1 MLVITL
7 TGYVSFSEFKKLDI
21 RIGEIVSA
29 ERIPGSRK
37 LLKLK
42 VNLGSEER
50 QLVAGLAEHYTP
62 EELVGKQIV
71 VLTNLQPRKFMGV
84 ESQGMLL
91 AAVVGEEGKPV
102 LLTPEKKVPPGSPV
116 S

>member
-1 MLVITL
+1 ML
-7 TGYVSFSEFKKLDI
+7 TGYISFSEFKRLDI
-21 RIGEIVSA
+21 RVGEVISA
-29 ERIPGSRK
+29 ERIPGSKK
-37 LLKLK
+37 LIKLK
-42 VNLGSEER
+42 VNLGDEER
-50 QLVAGLAEHYTP
+50 QLVAGLAEHYQP
-62 EELVGKQIV
+62 DELIGKQIV

-91 AAVVGEEGKPV
+91 AAVVGEEGRPV

>member
-1 MLVITL
+1 MA
-7 TGYVSFSEFKKLDI
+7 GYVSFSEFKKLDI
-21 RIGEIVSA
+21 RVGEIVSA

-71 VLTNLQPRKFMGV
+71 VLANLQPRKFMGV

>member
-1 MLVITL
+1 ML
-7 TGYVSFSEFKKLDI
+7 TGYISFSEFKRLDI
-21 RIGEIVSA
+21 RVGEVISA
-29 ERIPGSRK
+29 ERIPGSKK
-37 LLKLK
+37 LIKLK
-42 VNLGSEER
+42 VNLGDEER
-50 QLVAGLAEHYTP
+50 QLVAGLAEYYQP
-62 EELVGKQIV
+62 DELIGKQIV

-91 AAVVGEEGKPV
+91 AAVVGEEGRPV